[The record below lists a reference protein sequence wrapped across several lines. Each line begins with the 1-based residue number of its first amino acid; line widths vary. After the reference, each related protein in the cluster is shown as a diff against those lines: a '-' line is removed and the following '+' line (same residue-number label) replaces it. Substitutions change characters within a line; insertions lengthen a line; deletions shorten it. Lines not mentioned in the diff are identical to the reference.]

1 MSQKKGLNRRQFIRN
16 SALGVIGTG
25 FLSQGKWLSAGVN
38 AEEDAPKIKEYR
50 TLGRTG
56 FQVSDISSGGPM
68 EPGILSALLD
78 AGVNY
83 IDTAESYGNGQS
95 EKITGDVLKGR
106 DRKKVFITTKM
117 GIGRKSSKEQILQ
130 RARKSLE
137 RLQMDYVDCLMIHS
151 PDNVEIVKNQ
161 GFHDAIQELK
171 TEGRVKYA
179 GISNHGSQW
188 KDNVDP
194 TEQVVGSAAEDG
206 LFDVMLLVYNF
217 VQKESGE
224 TLVNICKDKNIGLTL
239 MKTNPVGGYT
249 STKDEIEALE
259 KKGEKVPPVY
269 SAILPR
275 LKEKADKAEAF
286 VKKYNLQNSGEIRNA
301 AIRFVLNNPGVH
313 CACIS
318 FQNFD
323 DVKNYVKLSGSR
335 FTAEDQV
342 LLAAY
347 REGLGAFYCR
357 HDCGKCEIQ
366 CPHQVPVNQI
376 MRYNHYFQ
384 AQGREK
390 YAMLKYAAL
399 SRTKPDVCRDC
410 PGHCE
415 LSCPYGVPIQGLLLL
430 AHNRLILA

>member
-1 MSQKKGLNRRQFIRN
+1 MSSKKGLNRRQFIRN
-16 SALGVIGTG
+16 SALGVVGTG
-25 FLSQGKWLSAGVN
+25 VFSQGKWLKARTQ
-38 AEEDAPKIKEYR
+38 ETKDTPKIKEYR

-68 EPGILSALLD
+68 DPAILSALLD

-95 EKITGDVLKGR
+95 EKITGDVLK
-106 DRKKVFITTKM
+106 DRQRKEIFVTTKM
-117 GIGRKSSKEQILQ
+117 GIGRKTSKEQILQ
-130 RARKSLE
+130 RAKKSLE

-151 PDNVEIVKNQ
+151 PDFVEIVKNQ

-171 TEGRVKYA
+171 AEGRVKYA

-188 KDNVDP
+188 KDKIDP
-194 TEQVVGSAAEDG
+194 TEQVVGAAAEDG
-206 LFDVMLLVYNF
+206 RFDVMLLVYNF

-224 TLVNICKDKNIGLTL
+224 TLLKICKDKDIGVTL

-249 STKDEIEALE
+249 SAKEQIAELE
-259 KKGEKVPPVY
+259 KKGEEVPPVY
-269 SAILPR
+269 TAILPR
-275 LKEKADKAEAF
+275 LKAKADKAEAF
-286 VKKYNLQNSGEIRNA
+286 LKKYNLENNSDIRDA

-323 DVKNYVKLSGSR
+323 DVNTYVNLSGTR
-335 FTAEDQV
+335 FSPKDQA

-347 REGLGAFYCR
+347 KEGLGAFYCR
-357 HDCGKCEIQ
+357 HACGQCEPQ
-366 CPHQVPVNQI
+366 CPYNVPVNTI
-376 MRYNHYFQ
+376 MRYKHYFE

-390 YAMLKYAAL
+390 YAMLKYSEL
-399 SRTKPDVCRDC
+399 SRKKADICENC
-410 PGHCE
+410 EGHCE
-415 LSCPYGVPIQGLLLL
+415 KACPYGVPIQGLLLL
-430 AHNRLILA
+430 AHARLTLA